1 MLNKAQRRTVKKAMD
16 AAIHVIKD
24 EATQEMKINVHVFR
38 LTDLNPFA
46 ARADLTTAT
55 TIVWVVEMGM

>member
-1 MLNKAQRRTVKKAMD
+1 MD